1 MVKMLIMDKKTNNMK
16 KVGRKMLENTQKEF
30 WFVTGSQFLYGPEA
44 LATVEKNARKVVD
57 EMNNSGSLPYPII
70 FKIVATTAENITQI
84 MKEANYQDEV
94 AGVITW
100 MHTFSP
106 AKNWIRG
113 TQLLNKPL
121 LHLATQ
127 FLNHIP
133 YKTIDFDYMNVNQS
147 AHGDREYAFINAR
160 LKKNNKIIFGHWED
174 DEIRQQIAKWMN
186 VAVAYNESY
195 KIKIVTFADK
205 MRDVAVTDGDK
216 VEAQIKFGWTVDYW
230 GVGDLVEY
238 VNAVAESDI
247 NQLYKDLQSKYDY
260 IEGNNSP
267 EKFEKNVKYQ
277 LREYLGIKKFM
288 DDKGY
293 SAFTTNFEDLVG
305 LEQLPGLAAQL
316 LLADGYGFAG
326 EGDWKTAALVRL
338 FKIMAHN
345 KETVFME
352 DYTLDL
358 RQGHEAILGS
368 HMLEVDPSIASD
380 KPRVEVH
387 PLDIGGKSD
396 PARLVFTGMIG
407 EAIDITM
414 TDYGNEFKLIS
425 YEVTGNKPEE
435 ETPFLPVAKQLWT
448 PKQGLKVGAEQWLK
462 AGGGHHTVLS
472 FVVDSEQI
480 GDLCAMFGLTYI
492 NLG

>member
-1 MVKMLIMDKKTNNMK
+1 
-16 KVGRKMLENTQKEF
+16 MLENTQKEF

-44 LATVEKNARKVVD
+44 LSKVEADAREIVD
-57 EMNNSGSLPYPII
+57 KMNDSKSLPYPIV
-70 FKIVATTAENITQI
+70 FKLVATTAENITEI
-84 MKEANYQDEV
+84 MKEVNYHDEV

-113 TQLLNKPL
+113 TQLLTKPL

-127 FLNHIP
+127 FLDHIP
-133 YKTIDFDYMNVNQS
+133 YQTIDFDYMNVNQS

-160 LKKNNKIIFGHWED
+160 LKKNNKVIFGYWND
-174 DEIRQQIAKWMN
+174 PEIQKQVAKWMN

-195 KIKIVTFADK
+195 KIKVVTFADK
-205 MRDVAVTDGDK
+205 MRNVAVTDGDK
-216 VEAQIKFGWTVDYW
+216 IEAQIKFGWTVDYW

-238 VNAVAESDI
+238 VNAVSEVDI
-247 NQLYKDLQSKYDY
+247 DKVYEELQSKYDY
-260 IEGNNSP
+260 VHGDNSA
-267 EKFEKNVKYQ
+267 EKFEKHVKYQ
-277 LREYLGIKKFM
+277 LREYIAIKKFM
-288 DDKGY
+288 DEKGY
-293 SAFTTNFEDLVG
+293 CAFTTNFEDLVG

-338 FKIMAHN
+338 FKIMSHN
-345 KETVFME
+345 QQTVFME

-358 RQGHEAILGS
+358 RKGHEAILGS

-387 PLDIGGKSD
+387 PLDIGGKAD
-396 PARLVFTGMIG
+396 PARLVFTGMVG
-407 EAIDITM
+407 EGVDITM
-414 TDYGNEFKLIS
+414 ADYGDEFKLIS
-425 YEVTGNKPEE
+425 YDVQGNKPEA

-448 PKQGLKVGAEQWLK
+448 PKLGLKAGAEEWLR

-472 FVVDSEQI
+472 FVVDAEQI
-480 GDLCAMFGLTYI
+480 GDLCDLFGLTYV